1 MDSSSET
8 SFNLKVF
15 QLVEGSTGPSQLLDS
30 RQIEFEEE
38 GNMII
43 NFRVLTHRN
52 SLLFLT
58 LCVGGA
64 FIPKNS
70 YIRSGHASWTLKN
83 VFLEAR
89 LN

>member
-1 MDSSSET
+1 MVFFQKCKSFSVIFAGAKMDSSSET

-43 NFRVLTHRN
+43 NFRVLTHRK
-52 SLLFLT
+52 
-58 LCVGGA
+58 
-64 FIPKNS
+64 IPC
-70 YIRSGHASWTLKN
+70 H
-83 VFLEAR
+83 F
-89 LN
+89 

>member
-38 GNMII
+38 GNLII
-43 NFRVLTHRN
+43 NFRVLTRRK
-52 SLLFLT
+52 
-58 LCVGGA
+58 
-64 FIPKNS
+64 IPF
-70 YIRSGHASWTLKN
+70 H
-83 VFLEAR
+83 F
-89 LN
+89 